1 MIIVTG
7 HLLVDPTRRAA
18 YLETCRAVV
27 EQASRAEGCLDFA
40 LSGDLVDP
48 ARIVVLERWVDLQ
61 ACEAFRG
68 AGVPDEQAALI
79 TGADVVE
86 HEVTSSRRLA

>member
-7 HLLVDPTRRAA
+7 HLLVDPSRRAA
-18 YLETCRAVV
+18 YLESCRAVV
-27 EQASRAEGCLDFA
+27 EQAREAEGCLDFA
-40 LSGDLVDP
+40 LSADLVDP
-48 ARIVVLERWVDLQ
+48 ARIDVQERWVDLQ

-68 AGVPDEQAALI
+68 AGVPDELGDLI
-79 TGADVVE
+79 IGADVTE